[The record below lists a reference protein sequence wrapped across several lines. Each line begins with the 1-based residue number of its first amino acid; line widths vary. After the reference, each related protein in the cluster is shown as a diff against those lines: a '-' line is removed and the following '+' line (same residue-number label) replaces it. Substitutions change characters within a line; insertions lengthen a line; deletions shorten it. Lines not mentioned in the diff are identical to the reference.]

1 MSRVW
6 ARRPGTDSPEVL
18 TYLRKAALGREEP
31 QGKQLFSAEANS
43 GKAARKWAAEA
54 AGQQVLP

>member
-1 MSRVW
+1 MSRVR

-31 QGKQLFSAEANS
+31 QGKQLFSAANS